1 MNSAKVNFYSGGGRD
16 EKPRSILVGG
26 TLLSIT
32 KIISEA
38 KVGSPLPEVG
48 YHRIFVVE
56 TEDRRIW
63 EIREA
68 PENPAGWEV
77 EHKLLRHP
85 A

>member
-1 MNSAKVNFYSGGGRD
+1 MKSAKVNFYSGGERD
-16 EKPRSILVGG
+16 EKPLSIQVEGK
-26 TLLSIT
+26 LLAIT

-56 TEDRRIW
+56 TEDGRTW

-68 PENPAGWEV
+68 AETQTGWEV
-77 EHKLLRHP
+77 ERKLQDL
-85 A
+85 

>member
-1 MNSAKVNFYSGGGRD
+1 MKTPKVDFYSGGGRD
-16 EKPRSILVGG
+16 EKPRSIQVEGK
-26 TLLSIT
+26 LLSIT

-56 TEDRRIW
+56 TENGKVW

-68 PENPAGWEV
+68 PETQAGWEV
-77 EHKLLRHP
+77 ERKLQDSS
-85 A
+85 

>member
-1 MNSAKVNFYSGGGRD
+1 MKSIEVNFYSGGGRD
-16 EKPRSILVGG
+16 EKPRSIQVEGK
-26 TLLSIT
+26 LLPIA

-56 TEDRRIW
+56 TEDGRVW

-68 PENPAGWEV
+68 PQTDSGWEV
-77 EHKLLRHP
+77 EHKLQDSS
-85 A
+85 